1 MGSEGGKKM
10 NYKQQQYLAG
20 RKRDNARE
28 IKNLAAEK
36 AGIKEHSAEE
46 SAYRAS
52 DTQRG
57 RQDAQ
62 NFFNQEQKGLTDA
75 QRNAMQYEGERQIDR
90 EHEKARQAL
99 LGQQGQRGIGGKSG
113 IGYAQQKDLH
123 GMASEARGAVTRGVQ
138 LADADQAL
146 KKQAAIYAGG
156 QGEATLSALDR
167 QAAQDD
173 LRYRQEQHEATK
185 RIRKAGNSY
194 RRL

>member
-1 MGSEGGKKM
+1 MAYNKKYLEGR
-10 NYKQQQYLAG
+10 Q
-20 RKRDNARE
+20 RDIRRE
-28 IKNLAAEK
+28 VQNLAAEK
-36 AGIKEHSAEE
+36 AGVKQYAQEE
-46 SAYRAS
+46 SANRAA

-62 NFFNQEQKGLTDA
+62 NFFNQEQKGLTDK
-75 QRNAMQYEGERQIDR
+75 QRHAMQYEGERQIDR

-113 IGYAQQKDLH
+113 IGYAQQRDLQN
-123 GMASEARGAVTRGVQ
+123 MAAEARGAVTRGVQ

-156 QGEATLSALDR
+156 QGESALAALDR

-185 RIRKAGNSY
+185 RLRQARNSY

>member
-1 MGSEGGKKM
+1 ME
-10 NYKQQQYLAG
+10 G
-20 RKRDNARE
+20 RKRDNKRE
-28 IKNLAAEK
+28 MQNLAAEK
-36 AGIKEHSAEE
+36 AGIRQSSQEE
-46 SAYRAS
+46 SAYRTA

-62 NFFNQEQKGLTDA
+62 NFFSQEQKGLTDK

-90 EHEKARQAL
+90 EHEKARRSL
-99 LGQQGQRGIGGKSG
+99 LGQQSQRGVGGKSG

-123 GMASEARGAVTRGVQ
+123 NMASEARGAVTRGVQ

-156 QGEATLSALDR
+156 QGESALSALDR
-167 QAAQDD
+167 QSAQDD
-173 LRYRQEQHEATK
+173 LRYRQEQHDATK
-185 RIRKAGNSY
+185 RLRQQRNSY